1 MPMTIAA
8 PLLVSF
14 EPAIIREWE
23 TLVMHHL
30 NTSGNLSPT
39 EFASLRHV
47 ANGLINTVPNDH
59 RNLLIAMRLAC
70 FDGRRGLVLTDLGWR
85 QLERADP
92 ATWCAVPPM
101 SSFSRQI
108 EK

>member
-1 MPMTIAA
+1 
-8 PLLVSF
+8 
-14 EPAIIREWE
+14 
-23 TLVMHHL
+23 MHHL
-30 NTSGNLSPT
+30 NTSTNLSPT

-85 QLERADP
+85 HLERADP
-92 ATWCAVPPM
+92 ATWRPAPPVN
-101 SSFSRQI
+101 SFPRQI
-108 EK
+108 GK